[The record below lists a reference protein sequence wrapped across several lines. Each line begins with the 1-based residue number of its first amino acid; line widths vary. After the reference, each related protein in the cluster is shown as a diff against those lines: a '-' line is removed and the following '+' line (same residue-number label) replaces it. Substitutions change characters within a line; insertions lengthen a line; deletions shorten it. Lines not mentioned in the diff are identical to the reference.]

1 MQNTINRTAKD
12 HILVCLSS
20 SPSNERI
27 VRIAGRMAQAFCGS
41 FTALYVQTPGDAAM
55 NTEDTSRL
63 QANMHLAKQLGAE
76 IVTTHG
82 EDVPTQIAEYA
93 RLSGVTK
100 IVIGQSGIQ
109 CRHFFSKPILTER
122 LIALITAADIHIIPD
137 AEDYRN
143 SRRKP
148 SIPIYPAFPATRD
161 LLLTAGILTAA
172 TIVGWFFLQ
181 LGFANANIIMVYLLG
196 VLLTSAFTSGY
207 TCGVLSAFLSVI
219 LFNYFLT
226 EPRLSLAAYGSKYP
240 ITFVVMFTAA
250 LLTST
255 LAAKLKA
262 HAQLSARDAYR
273 AKLLFDMNRQLQKAE
288 TPEEVYQMTATQIQK
303 LMQRDVLICPAQGD
317 TLLDGIVYPVDGS
330 SPHSIS
336 EDEQELDVIHWVW
349 QNRRR
354 AGATTETFP
363 KAKRLY
369 FAICTWQQVYGV
381 IGILMEKQTQPDAFT
396 SSILFSILGECALT
410 LESLRNADEKE
421 KAAVLAK
428 NEQLR
433 ANLLRSIS
441 HDLRTPLTSISG
453 NADTLLHCYDVL
465 DDQTR
470 KQIFSDIYDD
480 AQWLI
485 GLVENLLSITKIA
498 NGNVKLHL
506 SDQVVDDI
514 ISEALRHI
522 DRRSAEHHITM
533 NCGEIPL
540 LVRVD
545 AGLIMQVLINLVNN
559 AIKYTPAGST
569 IQITAIQ
576 RGNVA
581 EICVSDNGTG
591 IPNELKERVFEM
603 FFTGSNPTSDSRRSL
618 GLGLS
623 LCQVIVHA
631 HHGKMTLKDNL
642 PHGCIFSFTVA
653 LSEVNLNE

>member
-148 SIPIYPAFPATRD
+148 SIPIYPAFPATRE
-161 LLLTAGILTAA
+161 LLLTAGILAAA

-196 VLLTSAFTSGY
+196 VLLTSAFTNGY

-240 ITFVVMFTAA
+240 ITLVVMFTAA

-336 EDEQELDVIHWVW
+336 EDEQEPDVIHWVW

-381 IGILMEKQTQPDAFT
+381 IGILIEKQTQPDAFT